1 MCVIVCV
8 CHALGFTRNHNSL
21 PTPAAPCRP
30 SVQLPQILVRR
41 GCPSQP
47 PEADEASAAC
57 SRAVPF
63 SPAVKKN
70 GLTVIIVLVIIIVI
84 LYVPQLWYI
93 IVITMYCCIIIGI
106 IWLVVYLPLWKIWVR
121 QLGSLFPIYGK
132 GKNVPNHQPVM
143 VLYYDH
149 MESCGIMW
157 NHMESYGIIWTMEWW
172 K

>member
-84 LYVPQLWYI
+84 CPPIMIYNCYNYVLLYHNWYNLVGGI
-93 IVITMYCCIIIGI
+93 PTPLKNMSSPVGIIIPN
-106 IWLVVYLPLWKIWVR
+106 IWKRKKCSKSPTGNGTILW
-121 QLGSLFPIYGK
+121 SY
-132 GKNVPNHQPVM
+132 
-143 VLYYDH
+143 
-149 MESCGIMW
+149 GIMW